1 MAVDSVAVRGVVS
14 TNVRRYGVNLRG
26 FVRRSP
32 FAAVW
37 GLIGLIMILMAV
49 GAPLITP
56 KDPLEPNFT
65 KMSGPPDGENYFGT
79 DQIGRDLLS
88 RILYGAR
95 ISLFVA
101 LASVLIG
108 TTIGG
113 VWGLVSGYLGG
124 LTDMISQR
132 FVEIIMALPGL
143 ILAFALVLVLGAG
156 MWTIILAIAVTR
168 VPFGAR
174 IIRSVALTVKETA
187 YVEAARG
194 IGASQMRIMARHV
207 APQCVAPFLILFT
220 VHLGTVIV
228 IEASLS
234 FLGLGVSPPT
244 PTWGGMLG
252 EASALLYPF
261 WWHVFFPGVFITITV
276 LAFNL
281 FGDGLR
287 DALDPRLRGTL
298 E

>member
-1 MAVDSVAVRGVVS
+1 MESVAVRESVNANRNKYVDA
-14 TNVRRYGVNLRG
+14 VRM
-26 FVRRSP
+26 FVKRSP

-37 GLIGLIMILMAV
+37 GVIGLALILLAV
-49 GAPLITP
+49 AAPVVAA
-56 KDPLEPNFT
+56 KDPLKTDFT
-65 KMSGPPDGENYFGT
+65 RMSVPPDSQSLFGT

-88 RILYGAR
+88 RIFYGAR

-101 LASVLIG
+101 LASVLLG

-124 LTDMISQR
+124 MTDMISQR

-143 ILAFALVLVLGAG
+143 ILAFALVLVMGAG
-156 MWTIILAIAVTR
+156 MWTIIVAIAVTR

-174 IIRSVALTVKETA
+174 VIRSVALSIKQTA

-194 IGASQMRIMARHV
+194 IGASQMRIMTRHI
-207 APQCVAPFLILFT
+207 APQCIAPFLILFT

-261 WWHVFFPGVFITITV
+261 WWHVFFPGLFITVTV

-298 E
+298 

>member
-1 MAVDSVAVRGVVS
+1 MESVAVRESVNANRNKYVDA
-14 TNVRRYGVNLRG
+14 VRM
-26 FVRRSP
+26 FIKRSP

-37 GLIGLIMILMAV
+37 GVIGLALILLAV
-49 GAPLITP
+49 GAPVVAA
-56 KDPLEPNFT
+56 KDPLKTDFT
-65 KMSGPPDGENYFGT
+65 RMSVPPDSQSLFGT

-88 RILYGAR
+88 RIFYGAR

-101 LASVLIG
+101 LASVLLG

-124 LTDMISQR
+124 MTDMISQR

-143 ILAFALVLVLGAG
+143 ILAFALVLVMGAG
-156 MWTIILAIAVTR
+156 MWTIIVAIAVTR

-174 IIRSVALTVKETA
+174 VIRSVALSIKQTA

-194 IGASQMRIMARHV
+194 IGASQMRIMTRHI
-207 APQCVAPFLILFT
+207 APQCIAPFLILFT

-261 WWHVFFPGVFITITV
+261 WWHVFFPGLFITITV

-298 E
+298 

>member
-1 MAVDSVAVRGVVS
+1 MESVAVRESVNANRNKYVDA
-14 TNVRRYGVNLRG
+14 VRM
-26 FVRRSP
+26 FIKRSP

-37 GLIGLIMILMAV
+37 GIIGLALILLAV
-49 GAPLITP
+49 AAPVVAA
-56 KDPLEPNFT
+56 KDPLKTDFT
-65 KMSGPPDGENYFGT
+65 RMSVPPDSQSLFGT

-88 RILYGAR
+88 RIFYGAR

-101 LASVLIG
+101 LASVLLG

-124 LTDMISQR
+124 MTDMISQR

-143 ILAFALVLVLGAG
+143 ILAFALVLVMGAG
-156 MWTIILAIAVTR
+156 MWTIIVAIAVTR

-174 IIRSVALTVKETA
+174 VIRSVALSIKQTA

-194 IGASQMRIMARHV
+194 IGASQMRIMTRHI
-207 APQCVAPFLILFT
+207 APQCIAPFLILFT

-261 WWHVFFPGVFITITV
+261 WWHVFFPGLFITVTV

-298 E
+298 

>member
-1 MAVDSVAVRGVVS
+1 MESVAVRESVNANRNKYVDA
-14 TNVRRYGVNLRG
+14 VRM
-26 FVRRSP
+26 FIKRSP

-37 GLIGLIMILMAV
+37 GVIGLALILLAV
-49 GAPLITP
+49 AAPVVAA
-56 KDPLEPNFT
+56 KDPLKTDFT
-65 KMSGPPDGENYFGT
+65 RMSVPPDSQSLFGT

-88 RILYGAR
+88 RIFYGAR

-101 LASVLIG
+101 LASVLLG

-124 LTDMISQR
+124 MTDMISQR

-143 ILAFALVLVLGAG
+143 ILAFALVLVMGAG
-156 MWTIILAIAVTR
+156 MWTIIVAIAVTR

-174 IIRSVALTVKETA
+174 VIRSVALSIKQTA

-194 IGASQMRIMARHV
+194 IGASQMRIMTRHI
-207 APQCVAPFLILFT
+207 APQCIAPFLILFT

-261 WWHVFFPGVFITITV
+261 WWHVFFPGLFITVTV

-298 E
+298 

>member
-1 MAVDSVAVRGVVS
+1 MESVAVRESVNANRNKYVDA
-14 TNVRRYGVNLRG
+14 VRL
-26 FVRRSP
+26 FIKRSP

-37 GLIGLIMILMAV
+37 GVIGLALILLAV
-49 GAPLITP
+49 AAPVVAA
-56 KDPLEPNFT
+56 KDPLKTDFT
-65 KMSGPPDGENYFGT
+65 RMSVPPDSQSLFGT

-88 RILYGAR
+88 RIFYGAR

-101 LASVLIG
+101 LASVLLG

-124 LTDMISQR
+124 MTDMISQR

-143 ILAFALVLVLGAG
+143 ILAFALVLVMGAG
-156 MWTIILAIAVTR
+156 MWTIIVAIAVTR

-174 IIRSVALTVKETA
+174 VIRSVALSIKQTA

-194 IGASQMRIMARHV
+194 IGASQMRIMTRHI
-207 APQCVAPFLILFT
+207 APQCIAPFLILFT

-261 WWHVFFPGVFITITV
+261 WWHVFFPGLFITVTV

-298 E
+298 

>member
-1 MAVDSVAVRGVVS
+1 MEAVAAQGNVSARFSRSTSAVR
-14 TNVRRYGVNLRG
+14 T
-26 FVRRSP
+26 FFQRSP
-32 FAAVW
+32 FAAIW
-37 GLIGLIMILMAV
+37 GIVGLVLILMAAA
-49 GAPLITP
+49 APIVSP
-56 KDPLEPNFT
+56 KDPLKADFT
-65 KMSGPPDGENYFGT
+65 KMSAAPDSASLFGT

-88 RILYGAR
+88 RIVYGAR
-95 ISLFVA
+95 VSLFVA
-101 LASVLIG
+101 LASVLLG

-132 FVEIIMALPGL
+132 FVEVIMALPGL
-143 ILAFALVLVLGAG
+143 ILAFALVLVMGAG
-156 MWTIILAIAVTR
+156 VWTIIVAIAVTR

-174 IIRSVALTVKETA
+174 IIRSVALSVKQTA
-187 YVEAARG
+187 YVEAARS
-194 IGASQMRIMARHV
+194 IGASQTRIMARHI
-207 APQCVAPFLILFT
+207 APQCIAPFLILFT

-244 PTWGGMLG
+244 PSWGGMLG

-261 WWHVFFPGVFITITV
+261 WWHVFFPGLFITVTV

-298 E
+298 

>member
-1 MAVDSVAVRGVVS
+1 MESVAVRGEFNTRVS
-14 TNVRRYGVNLRG
+14 RSTDSVRM
-26 FVRRSP
+26 FIRRSP
-32 FAAVW
+32 FAAIW
-37 GLIGLIMILMAV
+37 GLVGLALILMAV
-49 GAPLITP
+49 GAPLISP
-56 KDPLEPNFT
+56 KDPLKTDFT
-65 KMSGPPDGENYFGT
+65 KMSAPPDSASYFGT

-88 RILYGAR
+88 RIFYGAR
-95 ISLFVA
+95 VSLFVA
-101 LASVLIG
+101 LASVLLG

-156 MWTIILAIAVTR
+156 VWTIIIAIAVTR

-174 IIRSVALTVKETA
+174 IIRSVALSVKETA

-194 IGASQMRIMARHV
+194 IGASQVRIMAKHV
-207 APQCVAPFLILFT
+207 APQCFAPFLILFT

-261 WWHVFFPGVFITITV
+261 WWHVFFPGVFITVTV

-298 E
+298 

>member
-1 MAVDSVAVRGVVS
+1 MESVAVRG
-14 TNVRRYGVNLRG
+14 GVNANISRYSDAVRA
-26 FVRRSP
+26 FARRSP
-32 FAAVW
+32 FAAIW
-37 GLIGLIMILMAV
+37 GLVGLILVLMAV
-49 GAPLITP
+49 GAPVISP
-56 KDPLEPNFT
+56 KDPLKTDFT
-65 KMSGPPDGENYFGT
+65 KMSAPPDSASYFGT

-101 LASVLIG
+101 LASVLLG

-143 ILAFALVLVLGAG
+143 ILAFALVLVMGAG
-156 MWTIILAIAVTR
+156 MWTIIVAIAVTR

-174 IIRSVALTVKETA
+174 IIRSVALSVKETA

-194 IGASQMRIMARHV
+194 IGASQIRIMARHV
-207 APQCVAPFLILFT
+207 APQCFAPFLILFT

-261 WWHVFFPGVFITITV
+261 WWHVFFPGVFITVTV

-298 E
+298 

>member
-1 MAVDSVAVRGVVS
+1 MESVAVRESVNANRNKYVDA
-14 TNVRRYGVNLRG
+14 VRM
-26 FVRRSP
+26 FIKRSP

-37 GLIGLIMILMAV
+37 GVIGLTLILLAV
-49 GAPLITP
+49 AAPVVAA
-56 KDPLEPNFT
+56 KDPLKTDFT
-65 KMSGPPDGENYFGT
+65 RMSVPPDSQSLFGT

-88 RILYGAR
+88 RIFYGAR

-101 LASVLIG
+101 LASVLLG

-124 LTDMISQR
+124 MTDMISQR

-143 ILAFALVLVLGAG
+143 ILAFALVLVMGAG
-156 MWTIILAIAVTR
+156 MWTIIVAIAVTR

-174 IIRSVALTVKETA
+174 VIRSVALSIKQTA

-194 IGASQMRIMARHV
+194 IGASQMRIMTRHI
-207 APQCVAPFLILFT
+207 APQCIAPFLILFT

-261 WWHVFFPGVFITITV
+261 WWHVFFPGLFITVTV

-298 E
+298 

>member
-1 MAVDSVAVRGVVS
+1 MESVAVRESVNANRNKYVDA
-14 TNVRRYGVNLRG
+14 VRM
-26 FVRRSP
+26 FIKRSP

-37 GLIGLIMILMAV
+37 GVIGLTLILLAV
-49 GAPLITP
+49 GAPVVAA
-56 KDPLEPNFT
+56 KDPLKTDFT
-65 KMSGPPDGENYFGT
+65 RMSVPPDSQSLFGT

-88 RILYGAR
+88 RIFYGAR

-101 LASVLIG
+101 LASVLLG

-124 LTDMISQR
+124 MTDMISQR

-143 ILAFALVLVLGAG
+143 ILAFALVLVMGAG
-156 MWTIILAIAVTR
+156 MWTIIVAIAVTR

-174 IIRSVALTVKETA
+174 VIRSVALSIKQTA

-194 IGASQMRIMARHV
+194 IGASQMRIMTRHI
-207 APQCVAPFLILFT
+207 APQCIAPFLILFT

-261 WWHVFFPGVFITITV
+261 WWHVFFPGLFITVTV

-298 E
+298 

>member
-1 MAVDSVAVRGVVS
+1 MESVAIRADVS
-14 TNVRRYGVNLRG
+14 TNISRSTDAVRA

-32 FAAVW
+32 FAAIW
-37 GLIGLIMILMAV
+37 GVIGLVLILMAV
-49 GAPLITP
+49 GAPIISP
-56 KDPLEPNFT
+56 KDPNKTDFT
-65 KMSGPPDGENYFGT
+65 KMSAPPDSVSYFGT

-95 ISLFVA
+95 VSLFVA
-101 LASVLIG
+101 LASVFLG

-143 ILAFALVLVLGAG
+143 ILAFALVLVMGAG
-156 MWTIILAIAVTR
+156 VWTIIVAIAVTR

-174 IIRSVALTVKETA
+174 IIRSVALSVKQTA
-187 YVEAARG
+187 YVEAARS
-194 IGASQMRIMARHV
+194 IGASQIRIMARHI
-207 APQCVAPFLILFT
+207 APQCFAPFLILFT

-234 FLGLGVSPPT
+234 FLGLGVKPPT
-244 PTWGGMLG
+244 PSWGGMLG

-261 WWHVFFPGVFITITV
+261 WWHVFFPGLFITVTV

-298 E
+298 

>member
-1 MAVDSVAVRGVVS
+1 MESVAVRESVNANRNKYVDA
-14 TNVRRYGVNLRG
+14 VRM
-26 FVRRSP
+26 FIKRSP

-37 GLIGLIMILMAV
+37 GVIGLALILLAV
-49 GAPLITP
+49 AAPVVAA
-56 KDPLEPNFT
+56 KDPLKTDFT
-65 KMSGPPDGENYFGT
+65 RMSVPPDSQSLFGT

-88 RILYGAR
+88 RIFYGAR

-101 LASVLIG
+101 LASVLLG

-124 LTDMISQR
+124 MTDMISQR

-143 ILAFALVLVLGAG
+143 ILAFALVLVMGAG
-156 MWTIILAIAVTR
+156 MWTIIVAIAVTR

-174 IIRSVALTVKETA
+174 VIRSVALSIKQTA

-194 IGASQMRIMARHV
+194 IGASQMRIMTRHI
-207 APQCVAPFLILFT
+207 APQCIAPFLILFT

-261 WWHVFFPGVFITITV
+261 WWHVVFPGVFITITV

-298 E
+298 

>member
-1 MAVDSVAVRGVVS
+1 MESVAVRESVNANRNKYVDA
-14 TNVRRYGVNLRG
+14 VRM
-26 FVRRSP
+26 FIKRSP

-37 GLIGLIMILMAV
+37 GVIGLALILLAV
-49 GAPLITP
+49 GAPVVAA
-56 KDPLEPNFT
+56 KDPLKTDFT
-65 KMSGPPDGENYFGT
+65 RMSVPPDSQSLFGT

-88 RILYGAR
+88 RIFYGAR

-101 LASVLIG
+101 LASVLLG

-124 LTDMISQR
+124 MTDMISQR

-143 ILAFALVLVLGAG
+143 ILAFALVLVMGAG
-156 MWTIILAIAVTR
+156 MWTIIVAIAVTR

-174 IIRSVALTVKETA
+174 VIRSVALSIKQTA

-194 IGASQMRIMARHV
+194 IGASQMRIMTRHI
-207 APQCVAPFLILFT
+207 APQCIAPFLILFT

-261 WWHVFFPGVFITITV
+261 WWHVVFPGVFITITV

-298 E
+298 

>member
-1 MAVDSVAVRGVVS
+1 MAVESVAARGSVS
-14 TNVRRYGVNLRG
+14 SNVHRYGGNLRG

-32 FAAVW
+32 FAAIW
-37 GLIGLIMILMAV
+37 GLVGLILILMAV
-49 GAPLITP
+49 GAPIITP
-56 KDPLEPNFT
+56 NDPLKTNFT
-65 KMSGPPDGENYFGT
+65 KMSAPPDSESYFGT

-143 ILAFALVLVLGAG
+143 ILAFALVLVMGAG
-156 MWTIILAIAVTR
+156 MWTIIIAIAVTR

-174 IIRSVALTVKETA
+174 IIRSVALSVKETA

-194 IGASQMRIMARHV
+194 IGASQVRIMARHV

-261 WWHVFFPGVFITITV
+261 WWHVVFPGVFITITV

>member
-1 MAVDSVAVRGVVS
+1 MESVAAHES
-14 TNVRRYGVNLRG
+14 VNANKNKYVDAARM
-26 FVRRSP
+26 FIKRSP

-37 GLIGLIMILMAV
+37 GVVGLTLILLAV
-49 GAPLITP
+49 AAPVVAA
-56 KDPLEPNFT
+56 KDPLKTDFT
-65 KMSGPPDGENYFGT
+65 RMSVPPDSQSLFGT

-88 RILYGAR
+88 RIFYGAR

-101 LASVLIG
+101 LASVLLG

-124 LTDMISQR
+124 MTDMISQR

-143 ILAFALVLVLGAG
+143 ILAFALVLVMGAG
-156 MWTIILAIAVTR
+156 MWTIIVAIAVTR

-174 IIRSVALTVKETA
+174 VIRSVALSIKQTA

-194 IGASQMRIMARHV
+194 IGASQMRIMTRHI
-207 APQCVAPFLILFT
+207 APQCIAPFLILFT

-261 WWHVFFPGVFITITV
+261 WWHVVFPGLFITVTV

-298 E
+298 

>member
-1 MAVDSVAVRGVVS
+1 MESVAS
-14 TNVRRYGVNLRG
+14 HESVNANKNKYVDAARM
-26 FVRRSP
+26 FIKRSP

-37 GLIGLIMILMAV
+37 GVVGLALILLAV
-49 GAPLITP
+49 AAPVVAA
-56 KDPLEPNFT
+56 KDPLKTDFT
-65 KMSGPPDGENYFGT
+65 RMSVPPDSQSLFGT

-88 RILYGAR
+88 RIFYGAR

-101 LASVLIG
+101 LASVLLG

-124 LTDMISQR
+124 MTDMISQR

-143 ILAFALVLVLGAG
+143 ILAFALVLVMGAG
-156 MWTIILAIAVTR
+156 MWTIIVAIAVTR

-174 IIRSVALTVKETA
+174 VIRSVALSIKQTA

-194 IGASQMRIMARHV
+194 IGASQMRIMTRHI
-207 APQCVAPFLILFT
+207 APQCIAPFLILFT

-261 WWHVFFPGVFITITV
+261 WWHVFFPGLFITVTV

-298 E
+298 

>member
-1 MAVDSVAVRGVVS
+1 MESVAVREGFNANIS
-14 TNVRRYGVNLRG
+14 RSSDSVRL

-32 FAAVW
+32 FAAIW
-37 GLIGLIMILMAV
+37 GVIGLILILTAV

-56 KDPLEPNFT
+56 KDPLKTDFT
-65 KMSGPPDGENYFGT
+65 KMSAPPDSVSYFGT

-101 LASVLIG
+101 LASVLLG

-143 ILAFALVLVLGAG
+143 ILAFALVLVMGAG
-156 MWTIILAIAVTR
+156 MWTIIVAIAVTR

-174 IIRSVALTVKETA
+174 IIRSVALSVKETA

-194 IGASQMRIMARHV
+194 IGASQTRIMARHV

-261 WWHVFFPGVFITITV
+261 WWHVFFPGVFITVSV

-298 E
+298 

>member
-1 MAVDSVAVRGVVS
+1 MESVAVRESVNANRNKYVDA
-14 TNVRRYGVNLRG
+14 VRM
-26 FVRRSP
+26 FIKRSP

-37 GLIGLIMILMAV
+37 GVIGLALILLAV
-49 GAPLITP
+49 AAPVVAA
-56 KDPLEPNFT
+56 KDPLKTDFT
-65 KMSGPPDGENYFGT
+65 RMSVPPDSQSLFGT

-88 RILYGAR
+88 RIFYGAR

-101 LASVLIG
+101 LASVLLG

-124 LTDMISQR
+124 MTDMISQR

-143 ILAFALVLVLGAG
+143 ILAFALVLVMGAG
-156 MWTIILAIAVTR
+156 MWTIIVAIAVTR

-174 IIRSVALTVKETA
+174 VIRSVALSIKQTA

-194 IGASQMRIMARHV
+194 IGASQMRIMTRHI
-207 APQCVAPFLILFT
+207 APQCIAPFLILFT

-261 WWHVFFPGVFITITV
+261 WWHVFFPGLFITITV

-298 E
+298 

>member
-1 MAVDSVAVRGVVS
+1 MESVVIREDFNTNISRSTDAVR
-14 TNVRRYGVNLRG
+14 N

-32 FAAVW
+32 FAAIW
-37 GLIGLIMILMAV
+37 GVVGLLLILMAV
-49 GAPLITP
+49 GAPIVSP
-56 KDPLEPNFT
+56 KDPLKTDFT
-65 KMSGPPDGENYFGT
+65 KMSAPPDSVSYFGT

-95 ISLFVA
+95 VSLFVA
-101 LASVLIG
+101 LASVLLG

-143 ILAFALVLVLGAG
+143 ILAFALVLVMGAG
-156 MWTIILAIAVTR
+156 VWTIIVAIAVTR

-174 IIRSVALTVKETA
+174 IIRSVALSVKQTA
-187 YVEAARG
+187 YVEAARS
-194 IGASQMRIMARHV
+194 IGASQIRIMARHI
-207 APQCVAPFLILFT
+207 APQCFAPFLILFT

-261 WWHVFFPGVFITITV
+261 WWHVFFPGLFITVTV

-298 E
+298 

>member
-1 MAVDSVAVRGVVS
+1 MESVAVRESV
-14 TNVRRYGVNLRG
+14 NANRNKYADAVRM
-26 FVRRSP
+26 FIKRSP

-37 GLIGLIMILMAV
+37 GVIGLALILLAV
-49 GAPLITP
+49 GAPVVAA
-56 KDPLEPNFT
+56 KDPLKTDFT
-65 KMSGPPDGENYFGT
+65 RMSVPPDSQSLFGT

-88 RILYGAR
+88 RIFYGAR

-101 LASVLIG
+101 LASVLLG

-124 LTDMISQR
+124 MTDMISQR

-143 ILAFALVLVLGAG
+143 ILAFALVLVMGAG
-156 MWTIILAIAVTR
+156 MWTIIVAIAVTR

-174 IIRSVALTVKETA
+174 VIRSVALSIKQTA

-194 IGASQMRIMARHV
+194 IGASQMRIMTRHI
-207 APQCVAPFLILFT
+207 APQCIAPFLILFT

-261 WWHVFFPGVFITITV
+261 WWHVFFPGLFITVTV

-298 E
+298 

>member
-1 MAVDSVAVRGVVS
+1 MESVVIREDFNTNISRSTDAVR
-14 TNVRRYGVNLRG
+14 N

-32 FAAVW
+32 FAAIWGVV
-37 GLIGLIMILMAV
+37 GLILILMAV
-49 GAPLITP
+49 GAPIVSP
-56 KDPLEPNFT
+56 KDPLKTDFT
-65 KMSGPPDGENYFGT
+65 KMSAPPDSVSYFGT

-95 ISLFVA
+95 VSLFVA
-101 LASVLIG
+101 LASVLLG

-143 ILAFALVLVLGAG
+143 ILAFALVLVMGAG
-156 MWTIILAIAVTR
+156 VWTIIVAIAVTR

-174 IIRSVALTVKETA
+174 IIRSVALSVKQTA
-187 YVEAARG
+187 YVEAARS
-194 IGASQMRIMARHV
+194 IGASQIRIMARHI
-207 APQCVAPFLILFT
+207 APQCFAPFLILFT

-261 WWHVFFPGVFITITV
+261 WWHVFFPGLFITVTV

-298 E
+298 

>member
-1 MAVDSVAVRGVVS
+1 MESVVEQGRVNTRAVR
-14 TNVRRYGVNLRG
+14 YGANIRQ

-37 GLIGLIMILMAV
+37 GVVGLLLVLMAV
-49 GAPLITP
+49 GAPVVTP
-56 KDPLEPNFT
+56 KDPIKTDFT
-65 KMSGPPDGENYFGT
+65 RMSQPPSSLSYFGT

-88 RILYGAR
+88 RIVYGAR
-95 ISLFVA
+95 VSLFVA
-101 LASVLIG
+101 LASVLLG

-143 ILAFALVLVLGAG
+143 ILAFALVLVMGAG
-156 MWTIILAIAVTR
+156 IWTIIVAIAVTR

-174 IIRSVALTVKETA
+174 IIRSVALSVKQTA
-187 YVEAARG
+187 YVEAARS
-194 IGASQMRIMARHV
+194 IGASQMRIMARHI
-207 APQCVAPFLILFT
+207 APQCIAPFLILFT

-261 WWHVFFPGVFITITV
+261 WWHVFFPGVFITVTV

-287 DALDPRLRGTL
+287 DALDPRLRGTI
-298 E
+298 

>member
-1 MAVDSVAVRGVVS
+1 MESVAARES
-14 TNVRRYGVNLRG
+14 VNANKNKYVDAARM
-26 FVRRSP
+26 FIKRSP

-37 GLIGLIMILMAV
+37 GVVGLALILLAV
-49 GAPLITP
+49 AAPVVAA
-56 KDPLEPNFT
+56 KDPLKTDFT
-65 KMSGPPDGENYFGT
+65 RMSVPPDSQSLFGT

-88 RILYGAR
+88 RIFYGAR

-101 LASVLIG
+101 LASVLLG

-124 LTDMISQR
+124 MTDMISQR

-143 ILAFALVLVLGAG
+143 ILAFALVLVMGAG
-156 MWTIILAIAVTR
+156 MWTIIVAIAVTR

-174 IIRSVALTVKETA
+174 VIRSVALSIKQTA

-194 IGASQMRIMARHV
+194 IGASQMRIMTRHI
-207 APQCVAPFLILFT
+207 APQCIAPFLILFT

-261 WWHVFFPGVFITITV
+261 WWHVFFPGLFITVTV

-298 E
+298 

>member
-1 MAVDSVAVRGVVS
+1 MESVAVRESVNANRNKYVDA
-14 TNVRRYGVNLRG
+14 VRM
-26 FVRRSP
+26 FIKRSP

-37 GLIGLIMILMAV
+37 GVIGLALILLAV
-49 GAPLITP
+49 AAPVVAA
-56 KDPLEPNFT
+56 KDPLKTDFT
-65 KMSGPPDGENYFGT
+65 RMSVPPDSQSLFGT

-88 RILYGAR
+88 RIFYGAR

-101 LASVLIG
+101 LASVLLG

-124 LTDMISQR
+124 MTDMISQR

-143 ILAFALVLVLGAG
+143 ILAFALVLVMGAG
-156 MWTIILAIAVTR
+156 MWTIIVAIAVTR

-174 IIRSVALTVKETA
+174 VIRSVALSIKQTA

-194 IGASQMRIMARHV
+194 IGASQMRIMTRHI
-207 APQCVAPFLILFT
+207 APQCIAPFLILFT

-261 WWHVFFPGVFITITV
+261 WWHVVFPGVFITVTV

-298 E
+298 

>member
-1 MAVDSVAVRGVVS
+1 MESVVIREDFNTNISRYTDAVR
-14 TNVRRYGVNLRG
+14 N

-32 FAAVW
+32 FAAIWGVV
-37 GLIGLIMILMAV
+37 GLILILMAV
-49 GAPLITP
+49 GAPIISP
-56 KDPLEPNFT
+56 KDPLKTDFT
-65 KMSGPPDGENYFGT
+65 KMSAPPDRASYFGT

-95 ISLFVA
+95 VSLFVA
-101 LASVLIG
+101 LASVLLG

-143 ILAFALVLVLGAG
+143 ILAFALVLVMGAG
-156 MWTIILAIAVTR
+156 VWTIIVAIAVTR

-174 IIRSVALTVKETA
+174 IIRSVALSVKQTA
-187 YVEAARG
+187 YVEAARS
-194 IGASQMRIMARHV
+194 IGASQIRIMARHI
-207 APQCVAPFLILFT
+207 APQCFAPFLILFT

-261 WWHVFFPGVFITITV
+261 WWHVFFPGLFITVTV

-298 E
+298 

>member
-1 MAVDSVAVRGVVS
+1 MATESAVAPQEGINAARVRYTEAVIM
-14 TNVRRYGVNLRG
+14 
-26 FVRRSP
+26 FARRSP

-37 GLIGLIMILMAV
+37 GVVGLLLILMAV
-49 GAPLITP
+49 GAPVIAA
-56 KDPLEPNFT
+56 KDPLKTDFT
-65 KMSGPPDGENYFGT
+65 RMSVPPDGQSYFGT

-101 LASVLIG
+101 LASVLLG

-124 LTDMISQR
+124 ATDMISQR

-156 MWTIILAIAVTR
+156 MWTIIVAIAVTR

-174 IIRSVALTVKETA
+174 VIRSVALSIKQTA

-194 IGASQMRIMARHV
+194 IGASQVRIMLRHI
-207 APQCVAPFLILFT
+207 APQCIAPFLILFT

-261 WWHVFFPGVFITITV
+261 WWHVFFPGAFITVTV

-287 DALDPRLRGTL
+287 DALDPRLRGTM
-298 E
+298 

>member
-1 MAVDSVAVRGVVS
+1 MESVAVRESVNANRNKYVDA
-14 TNVRRYGVNLRG
+14 VRM
-26 FVRRSP
+26 FIKRSP

-37 GLIGLIMILMAV
+37 GVIGLALILLAIA
-49 GAPLITP
+49 APVVAA
-56 KDPLEPNFT
+56 KDPLKTDFT
-65 KMSGPPDGENYFGT
+65 RMSVPPDSQSLFGT

-88 RILYGAR
+88 RIFYGAR

-101 LASVLIG
+101 LASVLLG

-124 LTDMISQR
+124 MTDMISQR

-143 ILAFALVLVLGAG
+143 ILAFALVLVMGAG
-156 MWTIILAIAVTR
+156 MWTIIVAIAVTR

-174 IIRSVALTVKETA
+174 VIRSVALSIKQTA

-194 IGASQMRIMARHV
+194 IGASQMRIMTRHI
-207 APQCVAPFLILFT
+207 APQCIAPFLILFT

-261 WWHVFFPGVFITITV
+261 WWHVFFPGLFITVTV

-298 E
+298 

>member
-1 MAVDSVAVRGVVS
+1 MESGAVRESVNANRNKYVDA
-14 TNVRRYGVNLRG
+14 VRM
-26 FVRRSP
+26 FIKRSP

-37 GLIGLIMILMAV
+37 GVIGLALILLAV
-49 GAPLITP
+49 AAPVVAA
-56 KDPLEPNFT
+56 KDPLKTDFT
-65 KMSGPPDGENYFGT
+65 RMSVPPDSQSLFGT

-88 RILYGAR
+88 RIFYGAR

-101 LASVLIG
+101 LASVLLG

-124 LTDMISQR
+124 MTDMISQR

-143 ILAFALVLVLGAG
+143 ILAFALVLVMGAG
-156 MWTIILAIAVTR
+156 MWTIIVAIAVTR

-174 IIRSVALTVKETA
+174 VIRSVALSIKQTA

-194 IGASQMRIMARHV
+194 IGASQMRIMTRHI
-207 APQCVAPFLILFT
+207 APQCIAPFLILFT

-261 WWHVFFPGVFITITV
+261 WWHVFFPGLFITVTV

-298 E
+298 

>member
-1 MAVDSVAVRGVVS
+1 MESVAVREGLNANISRSSVS
-14 TNVRRYGVNLRG
+14 VRA
-26 FVRRSP
+26 FIRRSP
-32 FAAVW
+32 FAAIW
-37 GLIGLIMILMAV
+37 GVVGLVLILAAV
-49 GAPLITP
+49 GAPIITP
-56 KDPLEPNFT
+56 KDPLKTDFT
-65 KMSGPPDGENYFGT
+65 KMSAPPDSESYFGT

-101 LASVLIG
+101 LASVVLG

-143 ILAFALVLVLGAG
+143 ILAFALVLVMGAG
-156 MWTIILAIAVTR
+156 MWTIIAAIAVTR

-174 IIRSVALTVKETA
+174 IIRSVALSIKQTA

-207 APQCVAPFLILFT
+207 APQCIAPFLILFT

-252 EASALLYPF
+252 EASSLLYPF
-261 WWHVFFPGVFITITV
+261 WWHVVFPGVFITITV
-276 LAFNL
+276 LSFNL

-298 E
+298 

>member
-1 MAVDSVAVRGVVS
+1 MESASAAVRGNFNTGIS
-14 TNVRRYGVNLRG
+14 RYASAVRI
-26 FVRRSP
+26 FIRRSP
-32 FAAVW
+32 FAAIW
-37 GLIGLIMILMAV
+37 GVVGLLLILMAV
-49 GAPLITP
+49 GAPLISP
-56 KDPLEPNFT
+56 KEPLKTNFT
-65 KMSGPPDGENYFGT
+65 KMSAPPDAENYFGT

-101 LASVLIG
+101 LASVLLG

-143 ILAFALVLVLGAG
+143 ILAFALVLVMGAG
-156 MWTIILAIAVTR
+156 IWTIIVAIAVTR

-174 IIRSVALTVKETA
+174 IIRSVALSVKQTA
-187 YVEAARG
+187 YVEAARS
-194 IGASQMRIMARHV
+194 IGASQIRIMAKHI

-298 E
+298 

>member
-1 MAVDSVAVRGVVS
+1 MESVDIRESVNANISRSLDAFRV
-14 TNVRRYGVNLRG
+14 
-26 FVRRSP
+26 FIRRSP

-37 GLIGLIMILMAV
+37 GVVGLILVLMAV
-49 GAPLITP
+49 AAPIISP
-56 KDPLEPNFT
+56 NDPLKTDFNN
-65 KMSGPPDGENYFGT
+65 MSAPPDGDSYFGT

-101 LASVLIG
+101 LASVLLG

-143 ILAFALVLVLGAG
+143 ILAFALVLVMGAG
-156 MWTIILAIAVTR
+156 MWTIIVAIAVTR

-174 IIRSVALTVKETA
+174 IIRSVALSVKETA

-194 IGASQMRIMARHV
+194 IGASQVRIMARHV
-207 APQCVAPFLILFT
+207 APQCFAPFLILFT

-261 WWHVFFPGVFITITV
+261 WWHVFFPGVFITVTV

-298 E
+298 

>member
-1 MAVDSVAVRGVVS
+1 MESVAIRSDFNTRISRSTDAVRI
-14 TNVRRYGVNLRG
+14 

-32 FAAVW
+32 FAAIW
-37 GLIGLIMILMAV
+37 GVVGLLLILMAV
-49 GAPLITP
+49 GAPIISP
-56 KDPLEPNFT
+56 KDPLKTDFT
-65 KMSGPPDGENYFGT
+65 KMSAPPDSESYFGT

-88 RILYGAR
+88 RIFYGAQV
-95 ISLFVA
+95 SLFVA
-101 LASVLIG
+101 LASVLLG

-156 MWTIILAIAVTR
+156 VWTIIIAIAVTR

-174 IIRSVALTVKETA
+174 IIRSVALSVKETA

-194 IGASQMRIMARHV
+194 IGASQMRIMARHI
-207 APQCVAPFLILFT
+207 APQCFAPFLILFT

-261 WWHVFFPGVFITITV
+261 WWHVFFPGLFITVTV

-298 E
+298 

>member
-1 MAVDSVAVRGVVS
+1 MESVAVRESVNANRNKYVDA
-14 TNVRRYGVNLRG
+14 VRM
-26 FVRRSP
+26 FIKRSP

-37 GLIGLIMILMAV
+37 GVIGLALILLAV
-49 GAPLITP
+49 GAPVVAA
-56 KDPLEPNFT
+56 KDPLKTDFT
-65 KMSGPPDGENYFGT
+65 RMSVPPDSQSLFGT

-88 RILYGAR
+88 RIFYGAR

-101 LASVLIG
+101 LASVLLG

-124 LTDMISQR
+124 MTDMISQR

-143 ILAFALVLVLGAG
+143 ILAFALVLVMGAG
-156 MWTIILAIAVTR
+156 MWTIIVAIAVTR

-174 IIRSVALTVKETA
+174 VIRSVALSIKQTA

-194 IGASQMRIMARHV
+194 IGASQMRIMTRHI
-207 APQCVAPFLILFT
+207 APQCIAPFLILFT

-261 WWHVFFPGVFITITV
+261 WWHVFFPGLFITVTV

-298 E
+298 

>member
-1 MAVDSVAVRGVVS
+1 MESVVVRESVNANRNKYVDAVRM
-14 TNVRRYGVNLRG
+14 
-26 FVRRSP
+26 FIKRSP

-37 GLIGLIMILMAV
+37 GVIGLALILLAV
-49 GAPLITP
+49 AAPVVAA
-56 KDPLEPNFT
+56 KDPLKTDFT
-65 KMSGPPDGENYFGT
+65 RMSVPPDSQSLFGT

-88 RILYGAR
+88 RIFYGAR

-101 LASVLIG
+101 LASVLLG

-124 LTDMISQR
+124 MTDMISQR

-143 ILAFALVLVLGAG
+143 ILAFALVLVMGAG
-156 MWTIILAIAVTR
+156 MWTIIVAIAVTR

-174 IIRSVALTVKETA
+174 VIRSVALSIKQTA

-194 IGASQMRIMARHV
+194 IGASQMRIMTRHI
-207 APQCVAPFLILFT
+207 APQCIAPFLILFT

-261 WWHVFFPGVFITITV
+261 WWHVFFPGLFITVTV

-298 E
+298 

>member
-1 MAVDSVAVRGVVS
+1 MQTTFEHQAVSVRASRAW
-14 TNVRRYGVNLRG
+14 TALRM
-26 FVRRSP
+26 FSKRSP

-37 GLIGLIMILMAV
+37 GVVGLLLLLMAI
-49 GAPLITP
+49 GAPIVSP
-56 KDPLEPNFT
+56 KDPLKTDFT
-65 KMSGPPDGENYFGT
+65 KMSAPPDSSSVFGT
-79 DQIGRDLLS
+79 DQIGRDLYS
-88 RILYGAR
+88 RIVYGAR
-95 ISLFVA
+95 VSLFVA
-101 LASVLIG
+101 LVSVLLG

-156 MWTIILAIAVTR
+156 IWTIIVAIAVTR

-174 IIRSVALTVKETA
+174 VIRSVALSVKETA

-194 IGASQMRIMARHV
+194 IGASQIRIMARHI
-207 APQCVAPFLILFT
+207 APQCAAPFLILFT

-244 PTWGGMLG
+244 PSWGGMLG

-261 WWHVFFPGVFITITV
+261 WWHVFFPGVFITVTV

-298 E
+298 